1 MGNGLVNV
9 RDQKFVLFEQIGI
22 DKLFNSEKYGDY
34 TSDDANMMLGEAE
47 KLAVNVMAPTYAEG
61 DQEGCTFVDG
71 KVKVPACFHDAY
83 KKICEAGWNSAAR
96 DPEFGGQGMPLSLFT
111 ACAELFSAANFPLM
125 MYPGL
130 TCGAGALIEKFG
142 TDKQREKYMVKMYSG
157 EFGGTMGLTEP
168 GAGSDVGALR
178 TKAVKQADGTY
189 LISGTKMFIS
199 SGDHDLT
206 SNNIHPVLARIE
218 GDPAGTDGIS
228 IFIVPKIMVNDDG
241 SLGEP
246 NDVITGNIEH
256 KMGIKG
262 SATCTLN
269 FGEEDKCYGELLGN
283 ERQGMAIMFHMMNEA
298 RLEVGIQGL
307 GCAAASF
314 EHARDYARERI
325 QSRAIWDITNP
336 EAKPV
341 TIIEHPDVRRT
352 LLWMKAYVEG
362 IRALNYYV
370 AFAFDL
376 AESTTDAAEKKKWIG
391 VVELLTPVCKAFST
405 DKAMDI
411 CSFAIDIYGGY
422 GYCAEYPVE
431 QYMRDAKITTIYEGT
446 NGIQSLDLVGRK
458 LAQNRGQNLKNM
470 FIEIGKTA
478 AAAGADPELQM
489 LGASLGKAAEA
500 VGGVTLQF
508 KDWADGSGMILAILN
523 ARPFLEVF
531 GDLLVGWQLVQ
542 GAQVALAAVNK
553 IYSEAGA
560 QSQAER
566 RAFAR
571 NNSEAA
577 FYEGKLAS
585 ARYFTSTILPTIKGR
600 CLGIHAGDRTPIEM
614 LDAAFGE

>member
-9 RDQKFVLFEQIGI
+9 RDQKFILFEQIGI
-22 DKLFNSEKYGDY
+22 DKLFKSEKFGDY
-34 TSDDANMMLGEAE
+34 TLDDANMMLGEAE
-47 KLAVNVMAPTYAEG
+47 KLAVNVMEPTYAEG

-71 KVKVPACFHDAY
+71 KVKVPACFHEAY
-83 KKICEAGWNSAAR
+83 KKICEAGWNSAAK
-96 DPEFGGQGMPLSLFT
+96 DPEVGGQGMPLSLYI
-111 ACAELFSAANFPLM
+111 ACTELFNSANFPLL

-130 TCGAGALIEKFG
+130 SCGTATLIELFG
-142 TDKQREKYMVKMYSG
+142 SKEQKQKYMLKMYSG
-157 EFGGTMGLTEP
+157 EFGGTMGLTEA

-206 SNNIHPVLARIE
+206 PNNIHAVLARIE
-218 GDPAGTDGIS
+218 GDPVGTDGIS
-228 IFIVPKIMVNDDG
+228 CFIVPKIMVNDDG
-241 SLGEP
+241 SLGAP

-269 FGEEDKCYGELLGN
+269 FGEEDRCYGELLGR
-283 ERQGMAIMFHMMNEA
+283 ERQGMEIMFHMMNDA

-307 GCAAASF
+307 GVASAAF

-325 QSRAIWDITNP
+325 QSRAILEMTNP
-336 EAKPV
+336 EAKAV
-341 TIIEHPDVRRT
+341 SIIEHPDIRRT
-352 LLWMKAYVEG
+352 LLWMKSYTEG
-362 IRALNYYV
+362 IRALIYYV
-370 AFAFDL
+370 SYAFDQSEI
-376 AESTTDAAEKKKWIG
+376 ANDAVEKKKWDGI
-391 VVELLTPVCKAFST
+391 VELLTPVCKAFST
-405 DKAMDI
+405 DKSIEI
-411 CSFAIDIYGGY
+411 CSFAMDVYGGY
-422 GYCAEYPVE
+422 GYCSEYPVE

-458 LAQNRGQNLKNM
+458 LAQNRGQNLKNI
-470 FIEIGKTA
+470 FEEIGKIA
-478 AAAGADPELQM
+478 ASAGADPELQR
-489 LGASLGKAAEA
+489 LGASLGKAAQA

-508 KDWADGSGMILAILN
+508 KDWADGSGLLLAILN

-531 GDLLVGWQLVQ
+531 GDLLVGWRLVH
-542 GAQVALAAVNK
+542 GAQIALAAVNK
-553 IYSEAGA
+553 IYADAGA
-560 QSQAER
+560 QTQAER

-577 FYEGKLAS
+577 FYEGKIAS
-585 ARYFTSTILPTIKGR
+585 ARYFASTILPTIKGR
-600 CLGIHAGDRTPIEM
+600 CLGIQAGDRTPIEM
-614 LDAAFGE
+614 LDASFG

>member
-9 RDQKFVLFEQIGI
+9 RDQKFILFEQLGI
-22 DKLFNSEKYGDY
+22 DKLFGSEKYGDY
-34 TSDDANMMLGEAE
+34 TVDDANMMLGEAE
-47 KLAVNVMAPTYAEG
+47 KLAVNVMEPTYAEG
-61 DQEGCTFVDG
+61 DKEGCTFVDG
-71 KVKVPACFHDAY
+71 KVKAPACFHDAY
-83 KKICEAGWNSAAR
+83 QKICEAGWNCAAR
-96 DPEFGGQGMPLSLFT
+96 DPEVGGQGMPLLLFT
-111 ACAELFSAANFPLM
+111 ACAELFNAANYPLM

-142 TDKQREKYMVKMYSG
+142 TDKQRKKYMEKMYSG
-157 EFGGTMGLTEP
+157 EFGGTMGLTEA

-199 SGDHDLT
+199 SGDHDLA
-206 SNNIHPVLARIE
+206 SNNIHAVLARIE

-241 SLGEP
+241 SLGKP

-269 FGEEDKCYGELLGN
+269 FGEEESCYGELLGR
-283 ERQGMAIMFHMMNEA
+283 ERQGLAIMFHMMNEA

-307 GCAAASF
+307 GCATAAF

-325 QSRAIWDITNP
+325 QSRAIWDMTNP
-336 EAKPV
+336 DAKAV
-341 TIIEHPDVRRT
+341 TIIEHPDIRRT

-362 IRALNYYV
+362 IRSLNYYV
-370 AFAFDL
+370 AFAFDQ
-376 AESTTDAAEKKKWIG
+376 AEIVQDAADRKKWNG

-405 DKAMDI
+405 DKSMEI
-411 CSFAIDIYGGY
+411 CSYAIDIYGGY

-431 QYMRDAKITTIYEGT
+431 QYLRDAKITTIYEGT
-446 NGIQSLDLVGRK
+446 NGIQALDLVARK
-458 LAQNRGQNLKNM
+458 LAQNRGKNLKFM
-470 FIEIGKTA
+470 FAEIGKTA
-478 AAAGADPELQM
+478 AVAGADPELQL
-489 LGASLGKAAEA
+489 LGASLGKAAQA

-508 KDWADGSGMILAILN
+508 KDWGDGSGMILAILN
-523 ARPFLEVF
+523 ARPFLDVF

-542 GAQVALAAVNK
+542 AAQVATAALRK
-553 IYSEAGA
+553 IYTSAGA
-560 QSQAER
+560 ENQSER

-571 NNSEAA
+571 NNAEAA
-577 FYEGKLAS
+577 FYEGKIAS
-585 ARYFTSTILPTIKGR
+585 ASYFASTILPTIKGR
-600 CLGIHAGDRTPIEM
+600 CLGIQAGDRTPVEM
-614 LDAAFGE
+614 LDAAFG

>member
-9 RDQKFVLFEQIGI
+9 RDQKFILFEQIGI
-22 DKLFNSEKYGDY
+22 DKLFKSEKFGDY
-34 TSDDANMMLGEAE
+34 TLDDANMMLGEAE
-47 KLAVNVMAPTYAEG
+47 KLAVNVMEPTYTEG
-61 DQEGCTFVDG
+61 DKEGCTFVDG

-83 KKICEAGWNSAAR
+83 KKICEAGWNCAAR
-96 DPEFGGQGMPLSLFT
+96 DPEVGGQGMPLSLFT
-111 ACAELFSAANFPLM
+111 ACAELFSAANYPLL

-142 TDKQREKYMVKMYSG
+142 TDKQRKKYMEKMYSG

-178 TKAVKQADGTY
+178 TKAVKQADGSY
-189 LISGTKMFIS
+189 LISGVKSFIS

-206 SNNIHPVLARIE
+206 SNNIHAALARIE

-283 ERQGMAIMFHMMNEA
+283 ERQGMEIMFHMMNEA
-298 RLEVGIQGL
+298 RLEVGVQGL
-307 GCAAASF
+307 GCATAAF

-325 QSRAIWDITNP
+325 QSRAIWDMTNP
-336 EAKPV
+336 DAKPV
-341 TIIEHPDVRRT
+341 TIIEHPDIRRT
-352 LLWMKAYVEG
+352 LLWMKSYVEG

-370 AFAFDL
+370 AFAFDQ
-376 AESTTDAAEKKKWIG
+376 AEIITDAAEKKKWSGI
-391 VVELLTPVCKAFST
+391 VELLTPVCKAFSS
-405 DKAMDI
+405 DKSIEICSYAMDV
-411 CSFAIDIYGGY
+411 YGGY
-422 GYCAEYPVE
+422 GYCSEYPVE
-431 QYMRDAKITTIYEGT
+431 QYLRDAKITTIYEGT
-446 NGIQSLDLVGRK
+446 NGIQALDLVGRK
-458 LAQNRGQNLKNM
+458 LAQNRGASIKLL
-470 FIEIGKTA
+470 FEEIGTTA
-478 AAAGADPELQM
+478 AILASDSDFAM
-489 LGASLGKAAEA
+489 LGASLGKAVEA

-508 KDWADGSGMILAILN
+508 KDWAQGAGMILPILN

-531 GDLLVGWQLVQ
+531 GDLLVGWQLLQ
-542 GAQVALAAVNK
+542 AAQVAKKALNK
-553 IYSEAGA
+553 IYAENGA
-560 QSQAER
+560 ETQADQ

-577 FYEGKLAS
+577 FYEGKIAS
-585 ARYFTSTILPTIKGR
+585 ARYFAMTILPTVKGR
-600 CLGIHAGDRTPIEM
+600 CLGILAGDRTPVEM
-614 LDAAFGE
+614 LDASLG